1 MRYNFLTASPKNVS
15 CPTQRPANLH
25 VHTHTKR
32 MDLAKFEASAA
43 RFKAHTL
50 ELRAKR
56 HTVLPYTEKP
66 KPRELAHTEPKK
78 GVPVAENRC
87 RAKTLEG
94 RQCGFKATCGE
105 FCKKHAIKT

>member
-1 MRYNFLTASPKNVS
+1 
-15 CPTQRPANLH
+15 
-25 VHTHTKR
+25 

-43 RFKAHTL
+43 RFKARTL

-66 KPRELAHTEPKK
+66 KAREMSQK